1 MGRFENRYPLTDH
14 TYRLIADLIYSA
26 SGLRFDQSAK
36 FMIHRRLAPRLDELE
51 LDSFEKYYFHLRYHP
66 NRDAEMDIIF
76 DSIATHETY
85 FFREQA
91 QLNAF
96 TNEIIP
102 QLVENRNQSQ
112 TLRIW
117 CAGCASGEEPYT
129 VAILC
134 RQHPLL
140 QDWNLDIFASDIS
153 QKMIHAARRGIFGK
167 GAFRSTTNDVR
178 AAHFERIE
186 ENLYRIHDEIKQMVT
201 FMKLNLLNEDRIG
214 ILGEMDAIFCRNVI
228 IYFDVEAKKKIISMF
243 YRKIRSG
250 GYLLLGHAESLA
262 ALSTQFHLRHLK
274 SDMVYQK

>member
-1 MGRFENRYPLTDH
+1 MARFENRYPLTDH
-14 TYRLIADLIYSA
+14 TYRQIVDLIYNA
-26 SGLRFDQSAK
+26 SGLRFDPSAK
-36 FMIHRRLAPRLDELE
+36 FMIHRRLSSRLDELE
-51 LDSFEKYYFHLRYHP
+51 LDSFEKYYFYLRYHP

-102 QLVENRNQSQ
+102 SLAKDRNQSR

-117 CAGCASGEEPYT
+117 CAGCSSGEEPYT

-134 RQHPLL
+134 DQHPLL
-140 QDWNLDIFASDIS
+140 QNWNLNIFASDIS
-153 QKMIHAARRGIFGK
+153 QKMIHAARQGIYGEA
-167 GAFRSTTNDVR
+167 AFRSTTEDVR
-178 AAHFERIE
+178 AAHFERTE
-186 ENLYRIHDEIKQMVT
+186 QNLYRIHDDIKQLVT
-201 FMKLNLLNEDRIG
+201 FMKLNLLDEDRIA
-214 ILGEMDAIFCRNVI
+214 ILAEMDAIFCRNVI
-228 IYFDVEAKKKIISMF
+228 IYFDVEAKKRIIATF
-243 YRKIRSG
+243 YRKLRAG
-250 GYLLLGHAESLA
+250 GYLLLGHSESLS

>member
-1 MGRFENRYPLTDH
+1 MARFENRYPLTDD
-14 TYRLIADLIYSA
+14 TYRQITDLIYSA

-36 FMIHRRLAPRLDELE
+36 FMIHRRLTPRLDALE
-51 LDSFEKYYFHLRYHP
+51 LDSFEKYYFYLRYHP
-66 NRDAEMDIIF
+66 DRDTEMDIIF

-102 QLVENRNQSQ
+102 QLVENRNPSQ

-117 CAGCASGEEPYT
+117 CAGCSSGEEPYT

-140 QDWNLDIFASDIS
+140 KGRKLDIFASDIS
-153 QKMIHAARRGIFGK
+153 QTMIHAARRGIYGDA
-167 GAFRSTTNDVR
+167 AFRSTTDDVK
-178 AAHFERIE
+178 AVYFERTE
-186 ENLYRIHDEIKQMVT
+186 ENLYRIHDDIKQMVT
-201 FMKLNLLNEDRIG
+201 FMKLNLLNEERIG
-214 ILGEMDAIFCRNVI
+214 ILGEMDTIFCRNVI
-228 IYFDVEAKKKIISMF
+228 IYFDVEAKNRIISMF
-243 YRKIRSG
+243 YRKLRSG